1 MNSKKHPYQYQ
12 HLPHLP
18 CFFQCKHKCQQQI
31 QRNHAQIQPSHRLKK
46 QTQYASHNQTRH
58 ETQRKKLPQR
68 RRSPQFFVHQRLKQP
83 VLVKHLSHFP
93 HRVPGVIINHQRRN
107 QINLP
112 SILDN
117 PPIKLIVLIPHQ
129 LLVTQ
134 SDFFK
139 QSVESFR
146 LLGEVL
152 GKEGFLWNMIVRQW
166 NYIEKITAFDG
177 ADQHYQAFN
186 NVRSDFYGK
195 AEWSNGYPAATGIG
209 ANLGGILIDVDAVQ
223 FISPDVFSSP
233 IDNRLQVAAHAYS
246 ERVLATSK
254 EKKTTPKFERAKSIS
269 FQDRKLIYISGTAAI
284 RGEESLVDVGLER
297 QLRITMENIAELI
310 GDASLKVLRVY
321 LKNKSDYEE
330 AMQLMESYDLNIPIS
345 YMWADVCRDELLV
358 EIEGIAIR

>member
-1 MNSKKHPYQYQ
+1 MSYCDRICYSIRKAKPADFSVMVDELLSQ
-12 HLPHLP
+12 LPQNVIILRLAFFGTPFSNEDYIAHKVLLREKIR
-18 CFFQCKHKCQQQI
+18 CFFGNDEPALGYVSQPPRDAPLVMEVHSYLPDSDDRIIFKHYQQI
-31 QRNHAQIQPSHRLKK
+31 S
-46 QTQYASHNQTRH
+46 Y
-58 ETQRKKLPQR
+58 
-68 RRSPQFFVHQRLKQP
+68 
-83 VLVKHLSHFP
+83 VLMENRAGRFLFAGGFQGDVLHF
-93 HRVPGVIINHQRRN
+93 GIEQ
-107 QINLP
+107 
-112 SILDN
+112 
-117 PPIKLIVLIPHQ
+117 
-129 LLVTQ
+129 
-134 SDFFK
+134 